1 MNKGWYAGLSSR
13 FSNHYYVKLR
23 TDKIQSRCGQIS
35 LKMLGGRGLEALK
48 PMNTKTKNN
57 NMCRGCQNL
66 LKQDE
71 EQKLLLEPHRY

>member
-35 LKMLGGRGLEALK
+35 LKMLDGKGLNALK
-48 PMNTKTKNN
+48 PMKSKYKL
-57 NMCRGCQNL
+57 CGSCQHL
-66 LKQDE
+66 IDQDK
-71 EQKLLLEPHRY
+71 EQKLLLEPFRY